1 MKWSLFCVVP
11 AAVLAASNASAQSN
25 PPSPAPPPTVES
37 YLNGHFIDVVNQ
49 CARISR
55 FTRGNQRIPAVPAAL
70 RSSIGSDFQGAYQAL
85 DRRTLTDL
93 YSAIWTAP
101 TAAEPA
107 EFGSYRRLTDGLALR
122 FSNADDRVVYGEADS
137 TRHTHNCSTVVSFA
151 LQAGA
156 RLGGDELAAALKAS
170 HDDTTNLNLSLVTGT
185 FRSPIWSVFSDAPG
199 RQPPRSN
206 RFAGYAAL
214 WQWYRAIPT
223 RADEVNKYFLL
234 DQFDGLAMYRFSGL
248 SWKTMGGGSANAG
261 GTMAVFSASAS
272 ARGQIDIT
280 GSTTTNNFNV
290 LRFARSVPTFR
301 PLPSVATIA
310 SGLAETADFKQVGE
324 WPTTPITSRAPVR
337 LIHEIALPARLC
349 DSPNWTS
356 NSAVTE
362 LSVQSVESSDPTAAE
377 VCRFSALF
385 TPPAIAPAGGG
396 AATQYEAT
404 LQFPSVTNPT
414 GPAARLRDI
423 KFVVGRG
430 EYLADYRSR
439 VSLLPVEQSMR
450 RSAGRVLLGE
460 ARFRIST
467 LQGTTVQSFAPAPTI
482 YVSCEGE
489 EPRLAVANVDLIQ
502 PSSGQLPEAHVR
514 ILEAETT
521 QWDQLTMAG
530 GTCRIS
536 GQIQAVVAGVANP
549 ISVDLGVRNATVAG
563 DPPAVAALDL
573 GSGDRERSLLRLNA
587 VSSQ

>member
-1 MKWSLFCVVP
+1 MKRSLFCVVSVAIF
-11 AAVLAASNASAQSN
+11 AAGDASAQSN
-25 PPSPAPPPTVES
+25 PTPPPTVET

-49 CARISR
+49 CARITR
-55 FTRGNQRIPAVPAAL
+55 FTRSRQLIPAVPAAL
-70 RSSIGSDFQGAYQAL
+70 RSSIGADFQGGYQAL

-93 YSAIWTAP
+93 YSAIWTTP
-101 TAAEPA
+101 TTAESA

-122 FSNADDRVVYGEADS
+122 FSSADDRVVYGEADS

-156 RLGGDELAAALKAS
+156 RLGEDALAAALRAS
-170 HDDTTNLNLSLVTGT
+170 HDDTTNLSLSLVTGT

-206 RFAGYAAL
+206 RFAAYAAL
-214 WQWYRAIPT
+214 WQWYRAVPT

-234 DQFDGLAMYRFSGL
+234 DQFDGLAMYRFTGL
-248 SWKTMGGGSANAG
+248 SWKTMGGGSVSASGNL
-261 GTMAVFSASAS
+261 AVISASAS
-272 ARGQIDIT
+272 ARGQIDMT
-280 GSTTTNNFNV
+280 GSTTTDNFYV

-301 PLPSVATIA
+301 PLPSVSAIA
-310 SGLAETADFKQVGE
+310 SGLAETADFIQVGE
-324 WPTTPITSRAPVR
+324 WPTTPITSSAPVR

-356 NSAVTE
+356 NDAVTE
-362 LSVQSVESSDPTAAE
+362 LSVQSVESSDPTVAE

-385 TPPAIAPAGGG
+385 TPPVIAAADGG

-404 LQFPSVTNPT
+404 LQFPSATNPT
-414 GPAARLRDI
+414 SSTARLRDI

-430 EYLADYRSR
+430 ESLADYRSR
-439 VSLLPVEQSMR
+439 VSLLPLEHSMR

-460 ARFRIST
+460 ARFRVST
-467 LQGTTVQSFAPAPTI
+467 LQGTTVQSFAPASTV

-573 GSGDRERSLLRLNA
+573 DSSDRARNLLRLNA